1 MTSLPGIKYLCNF
14 WKRLDRQLESIAMVK
29 VDAVCLF
36 VWVCRAWPS
45 PWRSVSSW
53 GPTASC
59 RHASSARTCRWCG
72 CTRTTPWGRM
82 TWTGEGRHS
91 DADRKPNS
99 SVRHRLRLSWGE
111 FPAGSPDG
119 SPAAACART
128 ESPYIWK
135 PSEHEREISDHP
147 TEGHIHLRTLHF
159 SLSDSLS
166 LLSLFCLPFIRLPAA
181 LGQDCFYNVLSGQM
195 KTLGLPASLDSEDS
209 SFSHDAITLLCDNIS
224 FLALW
229 SMW

>member
-1 MTSLPGIKYLCNF
+1 
-14 WKRLDRQLESIAMVK
+14 
-29 VDAVCLF
+29 
-36 VWVCRAWPS
+36 
-45 PWRSVSSW
+45 
-53 GPTASC
+53 
-59 RHASSARTCRWCG
+59 
-72 CTRTTPWGRM
+72 M

-99 SVRHRLRLSWGE
+99 SVRHRLSGGE

-119 SPAAACART
+119 SPAAARART

-166 LLSLFCLPFIRLPAA
+166 LLSLFCLPFIRLSAA

-195 KTLGLPASLDSEDS
+195 KTLGLRASLDSEGS
-209 SFSHDAITLLCDNIS
+209 SLSHDAITLLCDNIS
-224 FLALW
+224 FLTL
-229 SMW
+229 